1 MSYIPLTA
9 ERCDDSNNNKYTYA
23 HAQPVDDT
31 VHEVQHRR
39 DTEMA
44 DFLIELV
51 CEYSVGT
58 VYGETD
64 DRCEENFTQDIRR
77 YADRYRNDTRY
88 QFVKNQ
94 QYLHDLHDSYDCKRQ
109 TVIQCNLFFNG
120 MAVFEDLV
128 EFVNGWG
135 VEAVDVEAKQL
146 DCEKVDIEMTKI
158 V

>member
-9 ERCDDSNNNKYTYA
+9 ERLSATDSKCVYA
-23 HAQPVDDT
+23 HAHARPVDDT
-31 VHEVQHRR
+31 DYEVQHRR

-64 DRCEENFTQDIRR
+64 DRCEGNFIQDIRR
-77 YADRYRNDTRY
+77 YADRYRGDRY
-88 QFVKNQ
+88 QFIKNQ

-109 TVIQCNLFFNG
+109 TVIHCNLFSNG
-120 MAVFEDLV
+120 LAVFDDLV

-135 VEAVDVEAKQL
+135 VEVVDVEAKQL